1 MDSKAIIRILP
12 NQNQSFYISG
22 KGFRLPAFLREEIP
36 KKRMFFPFRRR
47 LIIGT
52 AIRQTAERHA
62 HPGAFD
68 CKAPS
73 RLPGAHG
80 G

>member
-36 KKRMFFPFRRR
+36 KKTNVFFFS
-47 LIIGT
+47 
-52 AIRQTAERHA
+52 AQTDDRNGNQANGR
-62 HPGAFD
+62 
-68 CKAPS
+68 KTRAP
-73 RLPGAHG
+73 RGF
-80 G
+80 